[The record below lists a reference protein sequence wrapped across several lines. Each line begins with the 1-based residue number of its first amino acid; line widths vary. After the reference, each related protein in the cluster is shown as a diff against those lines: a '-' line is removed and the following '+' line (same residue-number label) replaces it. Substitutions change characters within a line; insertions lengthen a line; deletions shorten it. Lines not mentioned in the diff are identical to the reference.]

1 MTYYLVKHCKL
12 VFGWEARMSTQ
23 KISLNDKYD
32 LSKSPVML
40 NGTQALVRLMM
51 MQKARDKAAGLN
63 TAGLVTGY
71 RGSPLGAVDM
81 QMQRAEKHLTGS
93 DVTFQ
98 YGLNEDLAVTALWGA
113 QQAEIRGEGKYDGVF
128 GLWYGKGPGV
138 DRSGDAFR
146 HANMAGSS
154 THGGVLV
161 AMGDDHTGES
171 STVLHQSEWSLLDCY
186 LPIVSPAGVQ
196 EILDYG
202 IYGYELSRF
211 SGLWVGLKTMKDTIE
226 VTSVVDGDPDRIQI
240 KRPEFDMPEGGLN
253 IRLADDRFQQE
264 DRIIDYKRFAAEAF
278 SHANKM
284 DKRVWGKPG
293 AKIGFVA
300 AGKNWLDLVHA
311 MSLLNIDET
320 MAERLGITTY
330 KVGQTWPMD
339 VRGFNAWA
347 EGLDLIV
354 VVEEKRK
361 LIEVQIKEAIF
372 DDRRGRRVYGWYKGG
387 VGEAN
392 REELF
397 PTKYALD
404 PIMIAE
410 KLGGILIEEGRDT
423 EAVKAGLAA
432 LDDAKRAD
440 NAEEIAARLPYFC
453 SGCPHNSSTK
463 LPDGSRAYAGIG
475 CHFMVQWMDR
485 ETTGFTH
492 MGAEG
497 ANWIGEAPF
506 SNRTHVFQNLGDG
519 TYNHSGVQAI
529 RAALAEGTNI
539 TYKILYN
546 DAVAM
551 TGGQQAEGGLTA
563 QQIAHE
569 LKAMGMKTIAVVYDD
584 KEDVDAK
591 LFPAGMRMHERAEL
605 MDVQKEFEKVEGVS
619 AILYIQTCAA
629 EKRRRRKRGQFP
641 DPDQRV
647 FINPDVC
654 EGCGDCGIQS
664 NCVSI
669 VPKETELG
677 RKRAIDQSSCNKD
690 FSCVNGFCPSFLTVE
705 GAKIRKEAT
714 AELKL
719 PDLPEPKLPE
729 IIGTHNVVITGVGGT
744 GVVTIGAVL
753 AQAAQI
759 DGMGAGMMEMAGLAQ
774 KGGAVHIHCRLA
786 KRPEDISAIRVAT
799 GEAHALIGGDLVVSA
814 GAKTIGLMK
823 TGQTGGVVNSHEII
837 TGDFTRDTNFQLPT
851 DRLQVALQARLQ
863 DGLALFD
870 ASELA
875 RVTMGDSIFSNMMV
889 FGAAWQQGLIPV
901 SHAAITE
908 AITLNG
914 AAVERNL
921 RAFEIGRWAVVDPVE
936 AAKIAKPANV
946 VQLPKSLDEIIT
958 FRSDQLVAYQG
969 AGLAKRYVKFLEG
982 ITDKPL
988 KEAVAKGYHKLLA
1001 YKDEYEVAR
1010 LLLSSQEKLAAEF
1023 EGDLKVSYNLAPPV
1037 FGGKLVNGRP
1047 QKRKFGPAMT
1057 PWLRLL
1063 AKMKPLRNTP
1073 LDVFGYTAERKM
1085 ERALIKQYERDM
1097 KEWLPKAGE
1106 VDPEALIALAELP
1119 LQIRGFGPV
1128 KLESE
1133 AKAAKRREELLIA
1146 LRQSGAP
1153 VQNAAE

>member
-1 MTYYLVKHCKL
+1 MV
-12 VFGWEARMSTQ
+12 EEDRMSTQ
-23 KISLNDKYD
+23 KISLNDRYD
-32 LSKSPVML
+32 LEKTPILL
-40 NGTQALVRLMM
+40 NGTQALVRLML
-51 MQKARDKAAGLN
+51 MQKARDVAAGLN

-81 QMQRAEKHLTGS
+81 QMKRAEKLLTQS

-138 DRSGDAFR
+138 DRSGDALR

-154 THGGVLV
+154 KHGGVLV

-202 IYGYELSRF
+202 IYGYALSRF

-226 VTSVVDGDPDRIQI
+226 VTSVVDGDPNRIALKTPDI
-240 KRPEFDMPEGGLN
+240 DLPADGLN
-253 IRLADDRFQQE
+253 IRLDDDRFRQE
-264 DRIIDYKRFAAEAF
+264 DRIIDHKRFAAEAF

-311 MSLLNIDET
+311 LSLLNIDKN

-339 VRGFNAWA
+339 MKGFNAWA

-361 LIEVQIKEAIF
+361 LIEIQIKEAIF

-387 VGEAN
+387 AGTMH

-410 KLGGILIEEGRDT
+410 KLGNILIEEGRDA
-423 EAVKAGLAA
+423 EAIRAGLAQ
-432 LDDAKRAD
+432 LDDARRAD

-463 LPDGSRAYAGIG
+463 LPEGSRAYAGIG

-485 ETTGFTH
+485 ETVGFTH
-492 MGAEG
+492 MGGEG

-506 SNRTHVFQNLGDG
+506 SKRRHVFQNLGDG
-519 TYNHSGVQAI
+519 TYNHSGVMAI

-563 QQIAHE
+563 HQIAHE
-569 LKAMGMKTIAVVYDD
+569 LTAMGVKTIAVVYDE

-591 LFPAGMRMHERAEL
+591 LFPSGMRMHERADL
-605 MDVQKEFEKVEGVS
+605 MKVQREFEDVEGVS
-619 AILYIQTCAA
+619 AIIYIQTCAA
-629 EKRRRRKRGQFP
+629 EKRRRRKKGLFP

-647 FINPDVC
+647 FINSDVC
-654 EGCGDCGIQS
+654 EGCGDCGVQS

-690 FSCVNGFCPSFLTVE
+690 FSCVNGFCPSFLSIE
-705 GAKIRKEAT
+705 GARIKKSAT
-714 AELKL
+714 ASLELPEL
-719 PDLPEPKLPE
+719 PDPQLPA
-729 IIGTHNVVITGVGGT
+729 INGTHNVVITGVGGT

-759 DGMGAGMMEMAGLAQ
+759 DGKGAGMMEMAGLAQ

-786 KRPEDISAIRVAT
+786 NRPEDISAIRVAT

-814 GAKTIGLMK
+814 GAKTLGLTS
-823 TGQTGGVVNSHEII
+823 TGRTGAVVNSHEII
-837 TGDFTRDTNFQLPT
+837 TGEFTRNTDFSLPS
-851 DRLQVALQARLQ
+851 DRLQVALQARLR
-863 DGLALFD
+863 DRVDLFD

-875 RVTMGDSIFSNMMV
+875 RVSMGDSIFSNMMV
-889 FGAAWQQGLIPV
+889 FGAAWQRGLIPV
-901 SHAAITE
+901 SFDAIKQ
-908 AITLNG
+908 AIELNG
-914 AAVERNL
+914 AAVEKNL
-921 RAFEIGRWAVVDPVE
+921 RAFDIGRWAVLYPED
-936 AAKIAKPANV
+936 AARLLTPSV
-946 VQLPKSLDEIIT
+946 VQLPKSLDDKIAY
-958 FRSDQLVAYQG
+958 RRARLVEYQG
-969 AGLAKRYVKFLEG
+969 KRLVKRYDKLLSG
-982 ITDKPL
+982 ISDVRL
-988 KEAVAKGYHKLLA
+988 KEAVAKGYHKLLT

-1010 LLLSSQEKLAAEF
+1010 LLLSSREKAEAEF
-1023 EGDLKVSYNLAPPV
+1023 EGDLKISYNLAPPIL
-1037 FGGKLVNGRP
+1037 GGKDANGRP
-1047 QKRKFGPAMT
+1047 KKRKFGPST
-1057 PWLRLL
+1057 ERLFRIL
-1063 AKMKPLRNTP
+1063 AKLKSLRGTP
-1073 LDVFGYTAERKM
+1073 LDLFGYTAERKM
-1085 ERALIKQYERDM
+1085 ERALIKQYEADM
-1097 KEWLPKAGE
+1097 KAWLPKAE
-1106 VDPEALIALAELP
+1106 SVDRDALVALAELP

-1128 KLESE
+1128 KRKSE
-1133 AKAAKRREELLIA
+1133 QQAAKRREELLIA
-1146 LRQSGAP
+1146 LKQGPDALKS
-1153 VQNAAE
+1153 AAE